1 MKKKQQKNNNNNN
14 NNSSSNNTTT
24 NNKHNKAFNYI
35 EDENENKGISNKS
48 NNDNSNNNNNLKV
61 GQSDRFKKKETL
73 IRTRNRSELYMFEKY
88 KRYIANNL
96 KEWLGEKK
104 MGYITPTMGHYPQNG
119 YMEDTDPHSETC

>member
-1 MKKKQQKNNNNNN
+1 MPIRTCREKKKQTVKVSEKSVNWKKTNKQTNKNKKNKKNS

-24 NNKHNKAFNYI
+24 NNKRNKAFNYI

-48 NNDNSNNNNNLKV
+48 NNDNSNNNNNLKAE
-61 GQSDRFKKKETL
+61 QSDRFKKKETL

-88 KRYIANNL
+88 KRYIENNL

-104 MGYITPTMGHYPQNG
+104 
-119 YMEDTDPHSETC
+119 